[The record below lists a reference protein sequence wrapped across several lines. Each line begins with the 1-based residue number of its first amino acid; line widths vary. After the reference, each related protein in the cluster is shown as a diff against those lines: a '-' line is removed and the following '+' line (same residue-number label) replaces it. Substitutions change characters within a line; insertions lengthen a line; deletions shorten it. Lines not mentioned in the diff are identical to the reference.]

1 MKEVA
6 TKALPCFSQCKRHDW
21 YCAITSHHLVRPAHT
36 EMETTRK
43 GVVLAKA
50 LRKRVSVT
58 VAKFLQDCGKL
69 LTDAEYSRVD
79 DKSKADNDSAVDELI
94 KILLT
99 KDFDTVSSA
108 LTANGYEEL
117 VARLEEEAILR
128 KSLNV
133 APSDQ
138 ELPVKVEHV
147 WNEPAEADNL
157 PTHRFPKGMKE
168 QSWNK
173 GTWLVSLLNSLG
185 LQRVRV

>member
-6 TKALPCFSQCKRHDW
+6 TKALPFSQCKRHDW
-21 YCAITSHHLVRPAHT
+21 YCAIARPHLVRPAHA

-43 GVVLAKA
+43 EVVHAKA
-50 LRKRVSVT
+50 LRKRISVT
-58 VAKFLQDCGKL
+58 VDKFLQDCGKL

-79 DKSKADNDSAVDELI
+79 DKSKADNDCAVDDLI

-117 VARLEEEAILR
+117 VARLEKEAILR
-128 KSLNV
+128 ESLNV

-138 ELPVKVEHV
+138 ELPVKVEHA
-147 WNEPAEADNL
+147 WNEPAEADNS
-157 PTHRFPKGMKE
+157 PTSRFSKGMKA
-168 QSWNK
+168 QTWDK
-173 GTWLVSLLNSLG
+173 GNWLVSLSISLG
-185 LQRVRV
+185 LRRVRV